1 MATKEDAQKA
11 VSTLL
16 NWIGE
21 DPSREGLQDTPQRVV
36 EAYSEFFSG
45 YSECPHEVLKQSFSE
60 VNGFHDIIVLEKI
73 PFSSHCEH
81 HMIPFFGHATI
92 AYIPHTRVVGFSR
105 LIRVLEIFS
114 RRLQIQE
121 RLTEQVA
128 KTIFESLQPQGVAV
142 ILNAQHMCMSM
153 RGIRQ
158 PGVSVKTNSFWGAFQ
173 KTEIQNKLFQMCT
186 HN

>member
-1 MATKEDAQKA
+1 MTTKEEAQQA
-11 VSTLL
+11 ITTLL

-21 DPSREGLQDTPQRVV
+21 DGSREGLQDTPQRVV
-36 EAYSEFFSG
+36 DAYTEFFSG
-45 YSECPHEVLKQSFSE
+45 YSENAHSILEQSFSE
-60 VNGFHDIIVLEKI
+60 VDGFQDIILLEKI

-128 KTIFESLQPQGVAV
+128 KTIFETLQPQGVAV
-142 ILNAQHMCMSM
+142 ILEAQHMCMSM
-153 RGIRQ
+153 RGIKQ
-158 PGVSVKTNSFWGAFQ
+158 AGVSVKTNSFWGVFQ
-173 KTEIQNKLFQMCT
+173 APDIQNKLFHMMS
-186 HN
+186 